1 MSRITN
7 GGPER
12 ARKFSFGGE
21 RGEIVQTQNNYDN
34 KNSLSLKNLLST
46 FFHQLEIVH
55 VFRLCVR
62 TGVIIFFC
70 VCGK

>member
-1 MSRITN
+1 MVDLS
-7 GGPER
+7 ER
-12 ARKFSFGGE
+12 ENLVLGE
-21 RGEIVQTQNNYDN
+21 REVRSWQTQNNYDN